1 MATLFAA
8 QQHWNFGSCG
18 IFGTASARR
27 ENASLPLWAPSR
39 RSPQLD

>member
-8 QQHWNFGSCG
+8 QQHRNFGSCG

-27 ENASLPLWAPSR
+27 ENASLPLWAYFVEK
-39 RSPQLD
+39 LLLI